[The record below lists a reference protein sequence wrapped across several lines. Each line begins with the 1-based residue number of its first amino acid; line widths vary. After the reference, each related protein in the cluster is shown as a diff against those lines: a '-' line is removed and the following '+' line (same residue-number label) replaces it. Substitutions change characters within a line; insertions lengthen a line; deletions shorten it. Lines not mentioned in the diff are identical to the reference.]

1 MIVWSLGFREV
12 DYSVAVLYAEKAGLG
27 LQLTVFYAN
36 SLPTTTL
43 TIALRMIVF
52 DAAILVVKRPGVE
65 LLFG

>member
-1 MIVWSLGFREV
+1 MIMWSLGFREV
-12 DYSVAVLYAEKAGLG
+12 DYSVAVLHAEKAGLG

-43 TIALRMIVF
+43 TMALRMIVF